1 MLFCKYFY
9 GNYCNEGACCMLPEG
24 RKLLKVF
31 NSNKQIIFNACILV

>member
-9 GNYCNEGACCMLPEG
+9 GNYCNEGACSMLPEG

-31 NSNKQIIFNACILV
+31 NSNKQIIFNAGILI